1 MQSSSAEDRQAEPFC
16 DVYKGLN
23 LDQLHA
29 DVLQCVVFL
38 MSKNKN
44 CVQMLQLYDE
54 LLGCEEVLQV
64 VDVDRDFASI
74 S

>member
-1 MQSSSAEDRQAEPFC
+1 M
-16 DVYKGLN
+16 YKGLN

-29 DVLQCVVFL
+29 DVLPCMVFL

-44 CVQMLQLYDE
+44 CVQMSQLYDE

>member
-1 MQSSSAEDRQAEPFC
+1 MPSSSSEDRLADPFC

-29 DVLQCVVFL
+29 EALSCVVFL
-38 MSKNKN
+38 MLKNKN
-44 CVQMLQLYDE
+44 CVQMQLYNE